1 MLLDSVVNQTCRLYM
16 NGNLKVRLQSLEI
29 GDENFGSN
37 FPPFLRINHVLDVY
51 VNVEIKF
58 LVAIDLNSLYF
69 QIAHF

>member
-1 MLLDSVVNQTCRLYM
+1 M

-29 GDENFGSN
+29 VDENFGSN

-69 QIAHF
+69 QIFK